1 MITGFGRLFFAGDRP
16 GPVDTTPMTQ
26 TVAITGATGF
36 IGRAIT
42 RQLILAGYRVRALIR
57 STRLAGALSARGVE
71 PVPGSLEDHSSLE
84 SLIHGA
90 DVVVH
95 CAGAVRG
102 ATQEQFDRVNVDGVI
117 RLLRVMES
125 HDAPPRLLSLSS
137 LAAREPRLSFY
148 AASKFKGEQVLV
160 NDAHRVA
167 WDVLRPP
174 AVYGPGDK
182 EMLPLFRAMARGIAP
197 VPGSTY
203 ACFSLVFVEDLASA
217 VIHWI
222 QSGQVSHR
230 IYTLDDG
237 HEGGYDWRGVAVI
250 VERICRRRVRLLPL
264 PAWVLDVPAYLNRQ
278 AGRVFGYAPM
288 LTPEKL
294 RELRHTDWICDH
306 SALEAATGWRPQV
319 QLEEGLRRTPGWP
332 CYAGRA
338 SG

>member
-1 MITGFGRLFFAGDRP
+1 
-16 GPVDTTPMTQ
+16 MTQ
-26 TVAITGATGF
+26 TVAITGTTGF
-36 IGRAIT
+36 IGRTIT
-42 RQLILAGYRVRALIR
+42 RQLRLAGYRVRALIR
-57 STRLAGALSARGVE
+57 STRWAGSLAVRGVE
-71 PVPGSLEDHSSLE
+71 PVPGSLEDRASLE

-102 ATQEQFDRVNVDGVI
+102 ATQGQFDRVNVEGVI

-125 HDAPPRLLSLSS
+125 HGAPPRLLSLSS

-160 NDAHRVA
+160 TDAHRVA

-174 AVYGPGDK
+174 AVYGPGDR

-197 VPGSTY
+197 VPGSSY
-203 ACFSLVFVEDLASA
+203 ARFSLLFVDDLASA
-217 VIHWI
+217 VLDWI
-222 QSGQVSHR
+222 QSGQARNRV
-230 IYTLDDG
+230 YTLDDG
-237 HEGGYDWRGVAVI
+237 REGGYDWPGVAMI
-250 VERICRRRVRLLPL
+250 VERVCRRRVRVLPL

-278 AGRVFGYAPM
+278 ASRVFGYAPM

-294 RELRHTDWICDH
+294 RELRHADWICDH
-306 SALEAATGWRPQV
+306 SALQAATGWRPQV

-332 CYAGRA
+332 CYNGRVAG
-338 SG
+338 